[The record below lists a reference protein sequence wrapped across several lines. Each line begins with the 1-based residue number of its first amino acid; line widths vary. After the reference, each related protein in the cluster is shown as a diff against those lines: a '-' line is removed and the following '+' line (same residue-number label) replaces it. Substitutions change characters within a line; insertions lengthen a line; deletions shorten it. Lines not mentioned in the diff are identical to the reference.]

1 MKFTLIFLLL
11 FFFCSKIPEKPEITI
26 LAEGEVLADSFF
38 VEEIKT
44 RARVKKERTPGSFSL
59 EFSESAKLE
68 ILKSKPNRVLVK
80 LPFVNAREIYVPL
93 SYSRNDVSAKFQFPV
108 GWIDS
113 SELEVY
119 YSVKGKKGYIVSP
132 EAIYSPLGEETYV
145 VKVIDGVSHHI
156 PISIL
161 GIKNNRILISGEL
174 QAGDVLLKSRL
185 SESVPMSQ
193 VKVKI

>member
-1 MKFTLIFLLL
+1 M
-11 FFFCSKIPEKPEITI
+11 
-26 LAEGEVLADSFF
+26 
-38 VEEIKT
+38 
-44 RARVKKERTPGSFSL
+44 
-59 EFSESAKLE
+59 
-68 ILKSKPNRVLVK
+68 
-80 LPFVNAREIYVPL
+80 
-93 SYSRNDVSAKFQFPV
+93 
-108 GWIDS
+108 
-113 SELEVY
+113 
-119 YSVKGKKGYIVSP
+119 VSP